1 MISFAYRYQ
10 YQDEEYSGYL
20 NFKGK
25 EDFHEFLEETKNCE
39 DLSSDGLFFNSN
51 IFEKDGKYYEETNG
65 KRVEIIG
72 YDPVPIDCV
81 PESWIENYPEHK
93 KIMQKW
99 ISISAHRHIEIEK
112 IVKAIDIQTF
122 GSLDEYVP

>member
-1 MISFAYRYQ
+1 MKKLWVYCTDIKTLKICNKYSEDGLD

-81 PESWIENYPEHK
+81 PESWIENYPEHPC
-93 KIMQKW
+93 
-99 ISISAHRHIEIEK
+99 S
-112 IVKAIDIQTF
+112 
-122 GSLDEYVP
+122 P